1 MKGNIMLSKE
11 ESGNRTYRF
20 LNNLINC
27 GWMSGYIFQLSED
40 RKSFYIRQSEYASG
54 IFLVELDKND
64 YLPQSYQ
71 EGSGVKIYARLAAIS
86 NFGQPSIVLKV
97 LSLEQPSL
105 NELPKSDP
113 LANPTT
119 ANSFDIYKEFGLE
132 MPFGKVVNN
141 VIVAGFLDGLV
152 FDKDPKGEKKAD
164 CLLLNLRTGPD
175 TFLPVRIYG
184 KRCQVQ
190 YDQIKKLKNRGKY
203 LPIAFNCSLRS
214 KAVTL
219 SGSEAPVIMSYL
231 HSSKI
236 TFMDNASVNNYFL
249 GKPLWLHKIIESEAK
264 PE

>member
-1 MKGNIMLSKE
+1 MLSKE
-11 ESGNRTYRF
+11 EAGNRTYRY

-27 GWMSGYIFQLSED
+27 GWMSGYIFQLSD
-40 RKSFYIRQSEYASG
+40 NRKSFYLRQSEYASG
-54 IFLVELDKND
+54 VFLVELDKND
-64 YLPQSYQ
+64 YLPQTYQ
-71 EGSGVKIYARLAAIS
+71 EGSGVKIYVRLAAIN

-105 NELPKSDP
+105 NELPKADP
-113 LANPTT
+113 LALESD
-119 ANSFDIYKEFGLE
+119 SFNVYKEFGLE

-152 FDKDPKGEKKAD
+152 FDKDPKGEKKSD

-175 TFLPVRIYG
+175 TVLPVRIYG

-203 LPIAFNCSLRS
+203 LPIAFTCSLRS
-214 KAVTL
+214 KAITL
-219 SGSEAPVIMSYL
+219 SGREDPVIISYL

-236 TFMDNASVNNYFL
+236 TFMDNGSVDSYFL
-249 GKPLWLHKIIESEAK
+249 GKPLWLHKVIESETK